1 MEFSIDEQLAKPR
14 PESVTNL
21 PLPKDNSVI
30 PGAPLRKI
38 GPYTP
43 SSDDWRDEVLYFL
56 LVDRFSDGSERP
68 DNLLSREKIE
78 KGTLG
83 AAERPIVSGHSTWMW
98 NLWAKSGS
106 TRYQGGTLQGVK
118 SKLEYLKGLGIT
130 VIWLSPIFK
139 QRANLN
145 TYHGYGV
152 QDFLEV
158 DPRFG
163 TREDLVDLV
172 KSAHENGIR
181 VILDVIFNH
190 SGGNFVYENNME
202 TPGFVC
208 KQDQNCLD
216 NHCDCNAK
224 AYKFGNWRNKWEEN
238 INNPPE
244 IRDKDDAV
252 WPREFQK
259 VESYTLCGY
268 SEGGLGRGDILDPCA
283 EHKLSD
289 FNSLRD
295 FNLEN
300 PDTLNTLI
308 QCYKYWI
315 ALTDC
320 DGFRIDTLKHVTREH
335 ARKFCGA
342 IKEYAS
348 SIGKAD
354 FFIVAEVAGG
364 DNFAATYLEA
374 DRRDLNA
381 ALDIGE
387 NRLALRRLAKG
398 MEPKA
403 AREFFSG
410 FEVTEQTRELMPSHR
425 ALGEK
430 HVSIL
435 DDHDHV
441 FGEKIRFSHQASKNQ
456 VLVGVAL
463 QMFILGIP
471 CIYYGTEQAFS
482 GPEPNVV
489 KEFLISEGWN
499 DRSNYGDRFLREAM
513 FGPKNP
519 LKPGL
524 EGRDSDPKE
533 RYDEHLPG
541 FGPFGTAGYH
551 CFDQNSFTYLKIR
564 EMIGVRRKYA
574 SLRYGRQY
582 QRQISYLTYPF
593 SLEYEAGQIVAWSR
607 ILADE
612 EVVCII
618 NSNGAQTRGGRVVVD
633 SRLNKTGRKMH
644 LILNTTESSH
654 PETVEVKEDVSG
666 YHYIEVNDLEPC
678 GVLAYVNG
686 KATGH

>member
-1 MEFSIDEQLAKPR
+1 MEFNVEEQLAKPR
-14 PESVTNL
+14 PESISNL
-21 PLPKDNSVI
+21 PLPKDTSVI

-43 SSDDWRDEVLYFL
+43 SSDDWRDDVLYFL
-56 LVDRFSDGSERP
+56 MVDRFSDGGETP
-68 DNLLSREKIE
+68 QNLLDREKIE

-83 AAERPIVSGHSTWMW
+83 PAERPNVKGHSTWMW
-98 NLWAKSGS
+98 NLWAESGS
-106 TRYQGGTLQGVK
+106 TRYQGGSLQGVK
-118 SKLEYLKGLGIT
+118 SKIEYLKELGIT

-139 QRANLN
+139 QRANLD

-158 DPRFG
+158 EPRLG

-172 KSAHENGIR
+172 KFAHKNGIR
-181 VILDVIFNH
+181 VILDIIFNH
-190 SGGNFVYENNME
+190 SGSNFVYENNME

-208 KQDQNCLD
+208 KQDQNYMD
-216 NHCDCNAK
+216 NPCDCNAK
-224 AYKFGNWRNKWEEN
+224 AYKFGNWRNKQEKN
-238 INNPPE
+238 IDNSSE

-259 VESYTLCGY
+259 TEFYTRCG
-268 SEGGLGRGDILDPCA
+268 SGDLGGGDVFDPCA
-283 EHKLSD
+283 EYKLSD
-289 FNSLRD
+289 FVKLRD

-300 PDTLNTLI
+300 PDTLNALI

-320 DGFRIDTLKHVTREH
+320 DGFRIDTLKHVTRDH

-354 FFIVAEVAGG
+354 FFLIAEVAGG
-364 DNFAATYLEA
+364 DDIQAAYLEA

-387 NRLALRRLAKG
+387 TRLVLRRLAKG
-398 MEPKA
+398 EDSKA
-403 AREFFSG
+403 TREYFSS
-410 FEVTEQTRELMPSHR
+410 FEVTRQTRELMPSHR
-425 ALGEK
+425 ALGER

-441 FGEKIRFSHQASKNQ
+441 FGEKIRFSHQTSKNQ

-463 QMFILGIP
+463 QMFTLGIP

-489 KEFLISEGWN
+489 KEFLLTEGWN
-499 DRSNYGDRFLREAM
+499 DRNNSGDRFLREAM
-513 FGPKNP
+513 FGPRYP

-524 EGRDSDPKE
+524 EGRDLTYEE
-533 RYDEHLPG
+533 RYDDSLPG

-551 CFDQNSFTYLKIR
+551 CFDQNSFAYRKIR
-564 EMIGVRRKYA
+564 EMIEVRRKYA

-582 QRQISYLTYPF
+582 QRQIAYLSYPF
-593 SLEYEAGQIVAWSR
+593 SLETEEGQLVAWSR
-607 ILADE
+607 ILTDE
-612 EVVCII
+612 EVVCVI
-618 NSNGAQTRGGRVVVD
+618 NPNGAARRGAKILVD

-644 LILNTTESSH
+644 QILNTTESSY
-654 PETVEVKEDVSG
+654 PETVVVKEDSDG
-666 YHYIEVNDLEPC
+666 CHYLELDGVDPC
-678 GVLAYVNG
+678 GVLAYTNSQV
-686 KATGH
+686 